1 MRTIYITQPDVT
13 QKNNNTELDNDMYC
27 LKTTTNYVSLHAT
40 LVRIFFYCGIRLI
53 KLHVIIMTINRLC
66 TIVTDNG

>member
-1 MRTIYITQPDVT
+1 MRTIYITQPDVS

-40 LVRIFFYCGIRLI
+40 LVRIFF
-53 KLHVIIMTINRLC
+53 
-66 TIVTDNG
+66 IVEYD